1 MVCVLGWCSAL
12 LPCVPQPE
20 FFLYRPPPPS
30 SGPTYQSQGPPLM
43 RGCRGE
49 VPPSL
54 EALGK
59 GECAVGGG
67 RLGHSGLWARTA
79 TLSVCG
85 VSRLL
90 PPPPTGGGRLPEL
103 LLSPEVLCVSGGPS
117 PGVGTVAAQ
126 THAAG
131 KAAAVTPAQVGG
143 AWPGLHPQAGRGRLL
158 ERMSRSLPVPSL
170 IPGPTL
176 LLHNWEQGAWLSLP
190 GLWTEGGCICML
202 ICMRSS

>member
-1 MVCVLGWCSAL
+1 
-12 LPCVPQPE
+12 
-20 FFLYRPPPPS
+20 
-30 SGPTYQSQGPPLM
+30 M

-59 GECAVGGG
+59 GEGCALWVVAGSDTEWAVGTD
-67 RLGHSGLWARTA
+67 GHPECLR
-79 TLSVCG
+79 G
-85 VSRLL
+85 VSPAASSSNRRGAASRTFAEPGGAVCVRWPL
-90 PPPPTGGGRLPEL
+90 PRGGDSCRPDPCRGE
-103 LLSPEVLCVSGGPS
+103 GG
-117 PGVGTVAAQ
+117 
-126 THAAG
+126 
-131 KAAAVTPAQVGG
+131 AVTPAQVGG